1 MTRHVGEGKA
11 GNTTD
16 WNPSLAITLE
26 KGIGVS
32 TQIIIYTGRFDNKF
46 FICGVVGLAY
56 GV

>member
-1 MTRHVGEGKA
+1 VTGWWFSSS
-11 GNTTD
+11 TPIS
-16 WNPSLAITLE
+16 NPSLAITLE